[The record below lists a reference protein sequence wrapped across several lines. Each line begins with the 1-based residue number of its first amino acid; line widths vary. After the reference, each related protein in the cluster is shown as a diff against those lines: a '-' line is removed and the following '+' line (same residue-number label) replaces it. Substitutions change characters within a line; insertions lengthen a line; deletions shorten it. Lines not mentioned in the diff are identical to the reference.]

1 MNNSISISIKKNQV
15 IIKIDENAE
24 QKEIISALKKKIIE
38 LKNLYKDDK
47 TPILVTGKVLK
58 NKEMD
63 EIQNIVKRFIN
74 VQIDFDSPK
83 VLGLHGIK
91 KTFYKEV
98 ATSET
103 KFHKGSLRSGQ
114 RLEFEGSLVII
125 GDVNAGAEVIAGEN
139 IVVLGNLRGLAHA
152 GAKGNKDAVIEA
164 VEIEA
169 LQVRIAD
176 IVKEIEKD
184 EYGIRKIRTS
194 AYINENDELIDV
206 RLTDGNNEIIMVT
219 RHGLSIRFKEEEVRA
234 VGRTSMGVKGIE
246 LAKDDKVVGME
257 PIKEDNG
264 YVLTITENGFG
275 KRTELEEYRCQGRA
289 GKGVLTYKIT
299 AKTGNIVGVEIVDD
313 DDDVMMITDNGIII
327 RINVNDISILGRNT
341 QGVTLMRT
349 SDGGKLIN
357 IAKLPNEEQEEN

>member
-152 GAKGNKDAVIEA
+152 GAKGNKQAIVAAHRIDTHQ
-164 VEIEA
+164 
-169 LQVRIAD
+169 LRIAN
-176 IVKEIEKD
+176 IIKE
-184 EYGIRKIRTS
+184 
-194 AYINENDELIDV
+194 LV
-206 RLTDGNNEIIMVT
+206 
-219 RHGLSIRFKEEEVRA
+219 
-234 VGRTSMGVKGIE
+234 
-246 LAKDDKVVGME
+246 KDDDAYNVAYTYA
-257 PIKEDNG
+257 
-264 YVLTITENGFG
+264 YVHENG
-275 KRTELEEYRCQGRA
+275 R
-289 GKGVLTYKIT
+289 
-299 AKTGNIVGVEIVDD
+299 EIV
-313 DDDVMMITDNGIII
+313 
-327 RINVNDISILGRNT
+327 L
-341 QGVTLMRT
+341 
-349 SDGGKLIN
+349 
-357 IAKLPNEEQEEN
+357 E